1 LRPVKSIAFC
11 VGLFLALC
19 GCSAL
24 FTLRRDDREQEAEKQ
39 PARPDLGKVERI
51 ELSACAAPGIPALV
65 PYIEVVLDRLG
76 CCRETIVVDGKVT
89 AAYDLPEEVFD
100 ECRGLLAEVDFFR
113 MKSSTPEVPFE
124 NSSSSIRVR
133 CGGKEHSVSV
143 LHPAPAPPGFNKV
156 WKFVTGLEKRGKP
169 VQTEGAR
176 SPDTPN
182 PN

>member
-1 LRPVKSIAFC
+1 VLRYSPPNTRIARGWRGRTVSRCARSTVLHRKRSGKQGGDRLRPVKSIAFC

-113 MKSSTPEVPFE
+113 MKSSTPEVP
-124 NSSSSIRVR
+124 
-133 CGGKEHSVSV
+133 
-143 LHPAPAPPGFNKV
+143 
-156 WKFVTGLEKRGKP
+156 
-169 VQTEGAR
+169 
-176 SPDTPN
+176 
-182 PN
+182 